1 MTLDLS
7 YLLNPTVLWALAA
20 IICMTAASA
29 IMGTFTLLRKQALIG
44 DAISH
49 AILPGICL
57 AFMITQTKHPLVL
70 MLGATLSGFLGLL
83 AINYLSQRT
92 KLKSDASL
100 ALVLSVFYGLGIVL
114 LTAIQR
120 SGNAAQAGLDKFLFG
135 KAAALMQED
144 TITFAVFGLILIA
157 IVGVLFKPFKWIT
170 FDRDFAQSQ
179 GLPVRPLELLLS
191 ILTVSA
197 IALGIQAVGVVLM
210 AALLIAPAAAAR
222 YWTHDLGWMLG
233 LAVLF
238 AILSGVLGVYVSATF
253 PRMPLGPWIVSF
265 LSIFAIGSVI
275 LGRKKGIL
283 SNYQKR
289 LRNQRK
295 MRRENILKC
304 LWHLGEPTGQ
314 FYQARSIEEIQKRRY
329 IPHNELKKGIN
340 GLIKKG
346 AIKAENGGFV
356 LTASGKKAGE
366 RIVRIHRLWELYL
379 TTYLN
384 LPADHVH
391 EDAEAIEHIITPE
404 IEKELELQLAYANED
419 PHASPIPYRD

>member
-1 MTLDLS
+1 MD
-7 YLLNPTVLWALAA
+7 LLNPTILWALAA
-20 IICMTAASA
+20 IVCMTAASA

-44 DAISH
+44 DAVSH

-70 MLGATLSGFLGLL
+70 MLGATASGFLGLL
-83 AINYLSQRT
+83 AINYLTDKT
-92 KLKSDASL
+92 KLKNDASL
-100 ALVLSVFYGLGIVL
+100 AIVLSVFYGLGILL
-114 LTAIQR
+114 LTSIQS

-135 KAAALMQED
+135 KAAALMQGD
-144 TITFAVFGLILIA
+144 AITFAVFGLVLIG
-157 IVGVLFKPFKWIT
+157 IVVWLFRPFKLIT

-179 GLPVRPLELLLS
+179 GLPVRKLELLLS

-222 YWTHDLGWMLG
+222 YWTHDLRGML
-233 LAVLF
+233 LLSVLF
-238 AILSGVLGVYVSATF
+238 AIVSGILGVYVSATY
-253 PRMPLGPWIVSF
+253 PNMPLGPWIVSF
-265 LSIFAIGSVI
+265 LSLFAIGSVI

-283 SNYQKR
+283 ANNR
-289 LRNQRK
+289 RQRYHLQK

-304 LWHLGEPTGQ
+304 MWQLGEADGDMYAKRSVTEL
-314 FYQARSIEEIQKRRY
+314 QARRFIPEHSLHAGLKQLIRKGWIEKQDQQYTLTSRGQTE
-329 IPHNELKKGIN
+329 
-340 GLIKKG
+340 G
-346 AIKAENGGFV
+346 A
-356 LTASGKKAGE
+356 

-404 IEKELELQLAYANED
+404 IEKELQLKLAFADED
-419 PHASPIPYRD
+419 PHASKIPYRE